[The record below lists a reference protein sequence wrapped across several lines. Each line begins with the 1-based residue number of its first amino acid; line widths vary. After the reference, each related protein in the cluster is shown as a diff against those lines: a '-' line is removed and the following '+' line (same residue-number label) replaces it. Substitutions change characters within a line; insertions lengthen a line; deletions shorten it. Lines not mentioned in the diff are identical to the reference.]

1 MAVERVFDTGVV
13 ESIDKKNKKRIAV
26 FSFITVLFVACC
38 VLFIVLAVQDVL
50 SCTLCWIIN
59 SIITVPYMWYVVVF
73 IKLPPQYTL
82 LKRFAEKL
90 RDADKS
96 YYRLQYTAIGESTI
110 VDGIE
115 YTELLFGEKSF
126 LFPSYFINP
135 FEICKSYS
143 FVTVGRVIIEYECDK
158 ECGYDG

>member
-1 MAVERVFDTGVV
+1 MAVKRVFDTAMV
-13 ESIDKKNKKRIAV
+13 ESIGNKNKKRIAV
-26 FSFITVLFVACC
+26 FSSITVLFVACC
-38 VLFIVLAVQDVL
+38 VVFIVLAVQDIL

-59 SIITVPYMWYVVVF
+59 SIITVPYMWYVVAY

-82 LKRFAEKL
+82 LKRFEGKL

-96 YYRLQYTAIGESTI
+96 YYRLQYTETLESTI

-135 FEICKSYS
+135 FELNKNYS
-143 FVTVGRVIIEYECDK
+143 IVTVGRVIIEYECDK

>member
-1 MAVERVFDTGVV
+1 MTVGRVFDTAMV

-26 FSFITVLFVACC
+26 FSSITVLFVACC
-38 VLFIVLAVQDVL
+38 VVFIVLAVQDIL

-59 SIITVPYMWYVVVF
+59 SIITVPYMWYVVAY

-82 LKRFAEKL
+82 LKRFAGKL

-96 YYRLQYTAIGESTI
+96 YYRLQYTETLESTI

-115 YTELLFGEKSF
+115 YTELSFGEKSF

-135 FEICKSYS
+135 FELNKNYYI
-143 FVTVGRVIIEYECDK
+143 VTVGRVIIEYECDK

>member
-1 MAVERVFDTGVV
+1 MAVKRVFDTAMV
-13 ESIDKKNKKRIAV
+13 ESIGNKNKKRIAV
-26 FSFITVLFVACC
+26 FSSITVLFVACC
-38 VLFIVLAVQDVL
+38 VVFIVLAVQDIL

-59 SIITVPYMWYVVVF
+59 SIITVPYMWYVVAY

-82 LKRFAEKL
+82 LKRFAGKL

-96 YYRLQYTAIGESTI
+96 YYRLQYTETLESTI

-115 YTELLFGEKSF
+115 YTELSFGEKSF

-135 FEICKSYS
+135 FELNKNYS
-143 FVTVGRVIIEYECDK
+143 IVTVGRVIIEYECDK
-158 ECGYDG
+158 GCGYDS